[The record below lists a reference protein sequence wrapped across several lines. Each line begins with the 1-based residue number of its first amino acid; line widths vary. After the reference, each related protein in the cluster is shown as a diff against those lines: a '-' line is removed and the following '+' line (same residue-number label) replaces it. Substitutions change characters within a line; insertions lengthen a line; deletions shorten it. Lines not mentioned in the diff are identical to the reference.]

1 MKTTGLDAV
10 LNALRGDS
18 GLPGAEKA
26 ASGGN
31 PEFTAAFDAAAR
43 SAEQPAPAASAGKGK
58 NQVTPSGQ
66 QIAAGGKSLPESGRD
81 VPADPQS
88 GTGQQVAGE
97 SNNEA
102 VDVVAVT
109 PALTASPFV
118 KDALEKVTSG
128 RLVAEKT
135 GADPVRSMPTA
146 PAPAMPSP
154 PPQTIRPPQ
163 PGQTGTAP
171 GVVSDPGSR
180 VLQGQ
185 PPVTTTPGE
194 QTSFTSAV
202 RTAVAVPQA
211 DAAAVGR
218 QPETPLAGGP
228 MSTNEQRSSVGTPM
242 QSQAGAQQSP
252 LETSQLVAGVKLRS
266 PGALSGQ
273 TLPAEARPPQTAASS
288 VGADT
293 VGRWPVSEPAV
304 RSPAAE
310 STGRSPA
317 LDASVRSPA
326 ADVVG
331 RPPAFDVAVRSAVAD
346 PTGRSPALDASVRSP
361 AAEVIGRSPAFDVA
375 VRSAVADPTGRSPA
389 LDASVRSPAAEV
401 VGRSPAADPTGRSPA
416 LDASVRSPAA
426 EVIGRSP
433 AGAAVRSSSL
443 DVSGRPPPPDMA
455 NPSRAGS
462 GSAAPLPT
470 GQRGAALQVQGAV
483 DMAPAGAGV
492 RSSQEGRPVDGPSQ
506 PSGLADKNPAPRAA
520 LLAAGLR
527 PATAGEAGPL
537 AGDAGSTTDPL
548 KTPGSAV
555 QAPIPGRHMPSV
567 EARSTGPIP
576 DLGTPPEVL
585 SRASEAPNVQA
596 TGLTPAPSRA
606 ADSVPSQPVI
616 QLPDIRQAPQATD
629 FPQEILAR
637 VRMIQSQNGTEAR
650 LNLHPAELG
659 RLQIAISSEGEAT
672 RVAFVVDNAQAKE
685 ALEQAMPRLREFLQ
699 QAGLQLTD
707 SSVAQQGSQGNSGF
721 KGDDEALSDRGIL
734 SGHENEGEERPSG
747 PPGTDPNRIVDAYA

>member
-1 MKTTGLDAV
+1 M
-10 LNALRGDS
+10 
-18 GLPGAEKA
+18 
-26 ASGGN
+26 
-31 PEFTAAFDAAAR
+31 
-43 SAEQPAPAASAGKGK
+43 
-58 NQVTPSGQ
+58 
-66 QIAAGGKSLPESGRD
+66 
-81 VPADPQS
+81 
-88 GTGQQVAGE
+88 
-97 SNNEA
+97 
-102 VDVVAVT
+102 
-109 PALTASPFV
+109 
-118 KDALEKVTSG
+118 
-128 RLVAEKT
+128 
-135 GADPVRSMPTA
+135 
-146 PAPAMPSP
+146 
-154 PPQTIRPPQ
+154 
-163 PGQTGTAP
+163 
-171 GVVSDPGSR
+171 
-180 VLQGQ
+180 
-185 PPVTTTPGE
+185 
-194 QTSFTSAV
+194 
-202 RTAVAVPQA
+202 
-211 DAAAVGR
+211 
-218 QPETPLAGGP
+218 
-228 MSTNEQRSSVGTPM
+228 
-242 QSQAGAQQSP
+242 
-252 LETSQLVAGVKLRS
+252 
-266 PGALSGQ
+266 SGQ

-310 STGRSPA
+310 S
-317 LDASVRSPA
+317 
-326 ADVVG
+326 
-331 RPPAFDVAVRSAVAD
+331 
-346 PTGRSPALDASVRSP
+346 TGRSPALDASVRSP

-721 KGDDEALSDRGIL
+721 KGDDEGLSDSGIS

>member
-26 ASGGN
+26 ESGGN

-58 NQVTPSGQ
+58 NQATPSGRQ
-66 QIAAGGKSLPESGRD
+66 VAAGGKSLPESGSD
-81 VPADPQS
+81 VPADPRS

-97 SNNEA
+97 ADNKA

-135 GADPVRSMPTA
+135 GTDAVRSVPTA
-146 PAPAMPSP
+146 PTPAMPSP
-154 PPQTIRPPQ
+154 PAQTIRPPQ

-171 GVVSDPGSR
+171 GVVSDAGSR
-180 VLQGQ
+180 ALQGQ

-194 QTSFTSAV
+194 SASFTSAV
-202 RTAVAVPQA
+202 RTAVAMPRA
-211 DAAAVGR
+211 DAAVGR
-218 QPETPLAGGP
+218 QPETPLAGGQ
-228 MSTNEQRSSVGTPM
+228 MSTNEQRPSTGVPI
-242 QSQAGAQQSP
+242 QSQEGAQQSP
-252 LETSQLVAGVKLRS
+252 RESPKPLEGVAPRS
-266 PGALSGQ
+266 PKAPAGQALPLESRA
-273 TLPAEARPPQTAASS
+273 PRAAASPVGADS
-288 VGADT
+288 VGRSPVADPAGRSPVFDAAVRSPVADT
-293 VGRWPVSEPAV
+293 VGRSPAIDTAG
-304 RSPAAE
+304 RSPFAE
-310 STGRSPA
+310 ATGRSPVA
-317 LDASVRSPA
+317 EPA
-326 ADVVG
+326 G
-331 RPPAFDVAVRSAVAD
+331 GSSGPGMS
-346 PTGRSPALDASVRSP
+346 GRSSLPD
-361 AAEVIGRSPAFDVA
+361 
-375 VRSAVADPTGRSPA
+375 TG
-389 LDASVRSPAAEV
+389 
-401 VGRSPAADPTGRSPA
+401 
-416 LDASVRSPAA
+416 
-426 EVIGRSP
+426 
-433 AGAAVRSSSL
+433 
-443 DVSGRPPPPDMA
+443 

-462 GSAAPLPT
+462 ESAAPLPT
-470 GQRGAALQVQGAV
+470 GQRGASLQAQGAIG
-483 DMAPAGAGV
+483 MAPAGAGA
-492 RSSQEGRPVDGPSQ
+492 RLSQEGRPVDRPSQ
-506 PSGLADKNPAPRAA
+506 PSGPADENPAPRAA
-520 LLAAGLR
+520 RLPTGLR

-548 KTPGSAV
+548 KTPGLAV
-555 QAPIPGRHMPSV
+555 QAPVPGRHMLSV

-576 DLGTPPEVL
+576 DLGTPPEAV
-585 SRASEAPNVQA
+585 SRAPEAPNVQA

-606 ADSVPSQPVI
+606 ADSAPSQPII

>member
-1 MKTTGLDAV
+1 MDPGWRTLGVADAETRLDWRRYVMKTTGLDAV

-310 STGRSPA
+310 SI
-317 LDASVRSPA
+317 
-326 ADVVG
+326 
-331 RPPAFDVAVRSAVAD
+331 
-346 PTGRSPALDASVRSP
+346 GRSPALDASVRSP
-361 AAEVIGRSPAFDVA
+361 AAEVIGRPPAFDVA